1 MVKMLGARKM
11 VILEAKDEEGN
22 TVEEY
27 RALFT
32 TRALAD
38 AEGRIGKSIT
48 TVIQGFITGKSG
60 VREIALLLQAG
71 LEAERRSQGGQGD
84 PVTYDDACDVID
96 MVGITPAA
104 EALGEAVAAVMDYG
118 QPKTKPEAEPEPEK
132 N

>member
-96 MVGITPAA
+96 MVGITPVA

>member
-1 MVKMLGARKM
+1 MVKMLGARKT